1 MITNIGKNIIG
12 KYLLGQTPAYASF
25 LAVGCGKT
33 PLTIGDALP
42 DNSNKKS
49 LDFEMFRVPIS
60 SRGLINESGSS
71 KIVLTAELPTEER
84 YEISEVGIYSAGSN
98 PSASGYDSK
107 VIAAFTQG
115 ENWQYHSST
124 SISSIPTYL
133 NALDA
138 PEYDNIIA
146 TTDKIFQTNSDNV
159 IFYKSPRKERYERP
173 RFLNNIILMRGD
185 ISNLTTSA
193 GHFVINSGSD
203 HMHLTGITNDLSKN
217 APTDELR
224 LAFTLINKDGASA
237 TIPDTVRVLID
248 FSSSDIE
255 LGEFARFEIEINN
268 NANGVD
274 FNSNRYFVASSQLQE
289 LYTTGNFS
297 WSDVNT
303 IKIYSSVIDGAT
315 VSEDF
320 YVALDALRFE
330 NTTTV
335 NPLYGLVGY
344 SIVQT
349 LDSATIIKSTNTS
362 NYIEFR
368 FSIGV
373 T

>member
-1 MITNIGKNIIG
+1 
-12 KYLLGQTPAYASF
+12 
-25 LAVGCGKT
+25 
-33 PLTIGDALP
+33 
-42 DNSNKKS
+42 
-49 LDFEMFRVPIS
+49 MFRIPIS
-60 SRGLINESGSS
+60 SRGLVNDGGSN

-98 PSASGYDSK
+98 TAAAGYDSR
-107 VIAAFTQG
+107 IISAFTQG
-115 ENWQYHSST
+115 ENWQYHSAT

-138 PEYDNIIA
+138 PLYDNVIIIE
-146 TTDKIFQTNSDNV
+146 DEIFQTNADNV
-159 IFYKSPRKERYERP
+159 IFYKTPRSERYERC
-173 RFLNNIILMRGD
+173 RFLNNVILMQGD
-185 ISNLTTSA
+185 ISNLTTAA

-224 LAFTLINKDGASA
+224 LAFSLVNKDGTSI
-237 TIPDTVRVLID
+237 TIPDTVRILID
-248 FSSSDIE
+248 FSSTDTE
-255 LGEFARFEIEINN
+255 LGEFARLEVEVAQGID
-268 NANGVD
+268 GTD
-274 FNSNRYFVASSQLQE
+274 FDANRYFVISKQLQE

-303 IKIYSSVIDGAT
+303 IKIYSSIIDSGT
-315 VSEDF
+315 TTSDF

-330 NTTTV
+330 NVTTL

-344 SIVQT
+344 SIIQT
-349 LDSATIIKSTNTS
+349 IDQATIIKSTNTS

>member
-1 MITNIGKNIIG
+1 MITNTGKNIIA
-12 KYLLGQTPAYASF
+12 KYLLGQTPAYASYI
-25 LAVGCGKT
+25 AVGCGKK
-33 PLTIGDALP
+33 PILTGDPIP
-42 DNSNKKS
+42 DNSNKEN

-60 SRGLINESGSS
+60 SRGLVNEGGLN

-98 PSASGYDSK
+98 TAATGYDSRI
-107 VIAAFTQG
+107 VAAFTQG
-115 ENWQYHSST
+115 ENWQYHSSA

-138 PEYDNIIA
+138 PTYDNIIA
-146 TTDKIFQTNSDNV
+146 TTDKIFQTNADNV
-159 IFYKSPRKERYERP
+159 IFYKTPRSERYERC
-173 RFLNNIILMRGD
+173 RFLNNVILMRGD
-185 ISNLTTSA
+185 ISNLTDSS
-193 GHFVINSGSD
+193 GHFVINAGSD

-224 LAFTLINKDGASA
+224 LAFSLVNKDGLSV
-237 TIPDTVRVLID
+237 TIPDTVRILID
-248 FSSSDIE
+248 FSSTDTE
-255 LGEFARFEIEINN
+255 LGEFARFEAEVSQGVND
-268 NANGVD
+268 VD
-274 FNSNRYFVASSQLQE
+274 FNTNRYFVISKELQE

-303 IKIYSSVIDGAT
+303 IKIYVSVIDSAT
-315 VSEDF
+315 TTGDF

-330 NTTTV
+330 NVTTL

-344 SIVQT
+344 SIIQT
-349 LDSATIIKSTNTS
+349 IDEATIIKSTNTS

-368 FSIGV
+368 FSVGV